1 MEAEALEVELTEKD
15 ERDIRKRMA
24 ELQKQMEADPAFC
37 DVDRK
42 LLLASL
48 EKTVRWAKRMAKKKY
63 TPKKYRKPEWKY

>member
-1 MEAEALEVELTEKD
+1 MEDEALEVELTAKD
-15 ERDIRKRMA
+15 EREIKKHLA
-24 ELQKQMEADPAFC
+24 ELQKQLEANPDLC
-37 DVDRK
+37 DKDRK